1 MEDGAYYIYMLKD
14 PRSTPAK
21 PFYVGKGVGTRAW
34 DHLLTPDQT
43 QKGRLISEI
52 KAAGQEVLVS
62 KVCENLSEIQAIR
75 LEAEL
80 IAALGL
86 KDSGG
91 LLLNSVRPTGVA
103 RGRQRDL
110 VIPTGVVEKA
120 QLALSLLLDSVLELA
135 KANPNGVTNADVC
148 HTLGLHSNYG
158 GGSKDYL
165 SWSLIGLL
173 MQNGQ
178 LKRDDSKGKG
188 RHVPQV
194 R

>member
-1 MEDGAYYIYMLKD
+1 MEDGAHYIYMLKD

-148 HTLGLHSNYG
+148 HTLGG
-158 GGSKDYL
+158 VDPVRPDT
-165 SWSLIGLL
+165 
-173 MQNGQ
+173 Q
-178 LKRDDSKGKG
+178 L
-188 RHVPQV
+188 V
-194 R
+194 